1 MDHLDSPLRIPGAPW
16 RRLGGRVAALALAC
30 VLVGGLTVLGASS
43 SSSIGA
49 EPSMSPAG
57 STAAG
62 SAPPSEAPSV
72 RGSWVITPDV
82 PGQSFQALAAFGAGG
97 VFITTGSDEP
107 GTGIGQW
114 VAQGSDGFGFSYTNF
129 HFGNDGTLSHTTTVN
144 AVGTFQGDTMTGT
157 ATEYVTD
164 AHPGAGAGVARR
176 STFTGQ
182 RMTVTA
188 P

>member
-1 MDHLDSPLRIPGAPW
+1 MLVLAGTL
-16 RRLGGRVAALALAC
+16 LGS
-30 VLVGGLTVLGASS
+30 LTVLAASIPAPAANAPSESPLATS
-43 SSSIGA
+43 S
-49 EPSMSPAG
+49 PSEAI
-57 STAAG
+57 
-62 SAPPSEAPSV
+62 PSEAPSV
-72 RGSWVITPDV
+72 RGSWVISPDV

-129 HFGNDGTLSHTTTVN
+129 HFGPDGTLAHTTTVN
-144 AVGTFQGDTMTGT
+144 AVGTFEGDTMTGT

-164 AHPGAGAGVARR
+164 AHPGAGAGVARK